1 MELKL
6 KKNFEKIEKD
16 IKENINVKKR
26 ILKEN
31 LSQIVNASEIC
42 INSLNNGGKLIFC
55 GNGGSASDAHHL
67 ATELLVRLRPNVNRK
82 PIPAISLN
90 LDTTSLTACGND
102 YSYEV
107 YLSRMLE
114 ALGNKDDLLIVISTS
129 GNSKNILK
137 VLKKAKSMKIKSI
150 AFLGKKGGAAKNYCE
165 NNIII
170 NSNNTARIQEAHIC
184 IGHILMEI
192 IENRIINEKV
202 DVSIILST
210 KNFRN
215 IENIN
220 QNFQNSQL
228 DYEIIAVGPSKKN
241 YEIDKLKIVQSFTKP
256 VQCLEIAKNISKGE
270 WLLIWSDDAF
280 FLDIKKDN
288 LKNLIDLAKNN
299 ENFLISC
306 RLMNEI
312 NRDLNSHRYDT
323 SNLNSPI
330 LPIAAPLKNE
340 WIKSNG
346 FYDKNFIA
354 TLADIDLYLRLM
366 SKGFKVKIGDI
377 KIIEKH
383 KSNYS
388 LNSDYHSKDRKVLNK
403 FLAQKY

>member
-1 MELKL
+1 
-6 KKNFEKIEKD
+6 
-16 IKENINVKKR
+16 
-26 ILKEN
+26 
-31 LSQIVNASEIC
+31 
-42 INSLNNGGKLIFC
+42 
-55 GNGGSASDAHHL
+55 
-67 ATELLVRLRPNVNRK
+67 
-82 PIPAISLN
+82 
-90 LDTTSLTACGND
+90 
-102 YSYEV
+102 
-107 YLSRMLE
+107 
-114 ALGNKDDLLIVISTS
+114 
-129 GNSKNILK
+129 
-137 VLKKAKSMKIKSI
+137 MK
-150 AFLGKKGGAAKNYCE
+150 
-165 NNIII
+165 
-170 NSNNTARIQEAHIC
+170 
-184 IGHILMEI
+184 
-192 IENRIINEKV
+192 KV

-270 WLLIWSDDAF
+270 WLLIWSDDVF

-388 LNSDYHSKDRKVLNK
+388 LNSDYHSIDRSVLNK
-403 FLAQKY
+403 FWLKNINMGIIEREEKISSFNKNQLNLPQGPRGRWKFNNSFYFNYCLVLYFKVLNELLKFYFIKKFIYIFFKNIQKITKKFYSYFF